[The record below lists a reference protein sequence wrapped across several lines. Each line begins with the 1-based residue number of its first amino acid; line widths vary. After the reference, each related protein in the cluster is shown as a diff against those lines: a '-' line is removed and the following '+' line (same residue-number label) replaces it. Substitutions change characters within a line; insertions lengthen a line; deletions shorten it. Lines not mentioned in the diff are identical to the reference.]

1 MARKKTQVVLSQD
14 IPKLG
19 NNGDLVEVAPGYAR
33 NFLIPRSMAYRV
45 TPGVL
50 KQVEIRRE
58 RERQRLEA
66 IKQEAEATKTA
77 LNTIGLFTIAKA
89 VGEDDAIFG
98 TVTAAEVADLIQT
111 NAGKEV
117 DRRDITIPDI
127 NKLGEYKVD
136 VKLHSEVTATLNL
149 RVVAD

>member
-19 NNGDLVEVAPGYAR
+19 NNGDLVEVASGYAR
-33 NFLIPRSMAYRV
+33 NYLYPRSLAYRV

-50 KQVEIRRE
+50 KQVEFRRE
-58 RERQRLEA
+58 KERQRLEA

-77 LNTIGLFTIAKA
+77 LNTIGMFTVKKA

-98 TVTAAEVADLIQT
+98 TVTAAEIA
-111 NAGKEV
+111 
-117 DRRDITIPDI
+117 
-127 NKLGEYKVD
+127 
-136 VKLHSEVTATLNL
+136 
-149 RVVAD
+149 

>member
-1 MARKKTQVVLSQD
+1 MARKKTQLVLSQD
-14 IPKLG
+14 VPKLG

-33 NFLIPRSMAYRV
+33 NFLIPRSLAYRV

-50 KQVEIRRE
+50 KQVEFRRE
-58 RERQRLEA
+58 KERQRLEA
-66 IKQEAEATKTA
+66 IKNEAEAVKTA

-89 VGEDDAIFG
+89 VGEDEAIFG
-98 TVTAAEVADLIQT
+98 TVTATEVADLIQA

-117 DRRDITIPDI
+117 DRRSITIPDI

-136 VKLHSEVTATLNL
+136 IKLHSEVTATINL

>member
-14 IPKLG
+14 VPKLG

-33 NFLIPRSMAYRV
+33 NYLYPRSMAYRV

-58 RERQRLEA
+58 KERERLEA

-77 LNTIGLFTIAKA
+77 LNTIGMFTVKKA

-98 TVTAAEVADLIQT
+98 TVTAAEISELIQA

-127 NKLGEYKVD
+127 NKLGEYQVD
-136 VKLHSEVTATLNL
+136 IKLHSEVTATINL
-149 RVVAD
+149 RVAPD